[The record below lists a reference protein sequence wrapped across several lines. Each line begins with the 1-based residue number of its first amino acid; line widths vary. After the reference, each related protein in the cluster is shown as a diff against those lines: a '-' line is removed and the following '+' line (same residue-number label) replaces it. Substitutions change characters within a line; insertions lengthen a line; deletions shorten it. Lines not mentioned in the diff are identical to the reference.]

1 MRLGETGLQ
10 LTFTMQVATCFSIS
24 SVHFCAEGGG
34 SSKHARECQHFTLD
48 PALPVTSMILVVS
61 SNIYSNIV
69 ISSILLLYPKL
80 RCSVLSIKGRHFAF
94 HGISWHFMA
103 FHGCDLAKTRLLL
116 LEYMMFHDCLYAP
129 WSAIS
134 LSYLFAS
141 LEMYLLRASWVASTA
156 SSEFGKCE
164 GTFLHVSS
172 IKYAST
178 ENIIEVFEACPILF
192 FIHLQCFHLQLE
204 RVVSDILSL
213 HDQTYGNRCSAVSV
227 HISKL

>member
-1 MRLGETGLQ
+1 M
-10 LTFTMQVATCFSIS
+10 
-24 SVHFCAEGGG
+24 
-34 SSKHARECQHFTLD
+34 
-48 PALPVTSMILVVS
+48 
-61 SNIYSNIV
+61 
-69 ISSILLLYPKL
+69 
-80 RCSVLSIKGRHFAF
+80 AF

-172 IKYAST
+172 IKYASK
-178 ENIIEVFEACPILF
+178 ENIIEVFETCPILF

>member
-1 MRLGETGLQ
+1 
-10 LTFTMQVATCFSIS
+10 MQCPFHKGSTLCIS
-24 SVHFCAEGGG
+24 WHF
-34 SSKHARECQHFTLD
+34 
-48 PALPVTSMILVVS
+48 M
-61 SNIYSNIV
+61 
-69 ISSILLLYPKL
+69 
-80 RCSVLSIKGRHFAF
+80 AF

-178 ENIIEVFEACPILF
+178 ETIIEVFETCPILF

-227 HISKL
+227 HISKLWHNYQKNQNQLTVDACDSLLHSVRRRRVWKILVEKDEKVLQSILKRFSVSQL